1 MCNIWCRFPASVQ
14 QRPVAYFDL
23 SLLAGLGADRLDD
36 VTAVTPDFLVV
47 DPQAALIPAA
57 HVDVGE
63 AVLPDR
69 LEVHDFISGGLKKAQ
84 FRQSVHPSP
93 SYFFFFNKLSAF
105 SDLPGESPFWSKWM
119 VSPDT
124 PVKLVLIRNSSSLR
138 PSMGRMFS
146 HKPCF

>member
-14 QRPVAYFDL
+14 RRPVAYFDL

-63 AVLPDR
+63 PVLPDR

-84 FRQSVHPSP
+84 FRQQSAHPSP
-93 SYFFFFNKLSAF
+93 SYFSFSFFFK
-105 SDLPGESPFWSKWM
+105 
-119 VSPDT
+119 
-124 PVKLVLIRNSSSLR
+124 
-138 PSMGRMFS
+138 
-146 HKPCF
+146 

>member
-14 QRPVAYFDL
+14 RRPVAYFDL

-63 AVLPDR
+63 PVLPDR
-69 LEVHDFISGGLKKAQ
+69 LEVHDFISGGLKKHSSDNKVLIRPLSM
-84 FRQSVHPSP
+84 FL
-93 SYFFFFNKLSAF
+93 FFFFF
-105 SDLPGESPFWSKWM
+105 
-119 VSPDT
+119 
-124 PVKLVLIRNSSSLR
+124 
-138 PSMGRMFS
+138 
-146 HKPCF
+146 